1 MYLTGSKSRTVGS
14 SFILTCVVT
23 LSNRVMD
30 SSVSI
35 QWQGPSTDEE
45 ITDTTDMVV
54 IVNEITLDPLKLA
67 HGGDY
72 TCTAYYTVHGEI
84 ITVSD
89 SEIVI
94 PISKCQIINQ

>member
-1 MYLTGSKSRTVGS
+1 
-14 SFILTCVVT
+14 
-23 LSNRVMD
+23 MD

-54 IVNEITLDPLKLA
+54 IVNEISLDPLKLA

-72 TCTAYYTVHGEI
+72 TCTAYYTVHGE
-84 ITVSD
+84 TFTASD
-89 SEIVI
+89 NEAVI
-94 PISKCQIINQ
+94 PISECPNY